1 MFLLSFV
8 LNAFMQ
14 KQQKNA
20 FVMDSAMI
28 LNDFNFFFSKDKKYY
43 TTAEVVEEIKD
54 FRSRQIL
61 QQGFYEGVLEIKI
74 PSQDSLKKVEKAAQ
88 KHNLLSR
95 LSDTDK
101 SITALALD
109 LGIPLISDDQ
119 AIHRICLEL
128 KIAFETVIRRR
139 AK

>member
-1 MFLLSFV
+1 
-8 LNAFMQ
+8 MQ
-14 KQQKNA
+14 KPPKNA
-20 FVMDSAMI
+20 FVMDSATV
-28 LNDFNFFFSKDKKYY
+28 LNDFNFFFPKDKKYF
-43 TTAEVVEEIKD
+43 TTAEVVDEIKD

-61 QQGFYEGVLEIKI
+61 QQGFFEEVLEIKI
-74 PSQDSLKKVEKAAQ
+74 PSQLSLKKVQEAAK

-95 LSDTDK
+95 LSEADK

-128 KIAFETVIRRR
+128 GIRFETVLRKR
-139 AK
+139 ARK